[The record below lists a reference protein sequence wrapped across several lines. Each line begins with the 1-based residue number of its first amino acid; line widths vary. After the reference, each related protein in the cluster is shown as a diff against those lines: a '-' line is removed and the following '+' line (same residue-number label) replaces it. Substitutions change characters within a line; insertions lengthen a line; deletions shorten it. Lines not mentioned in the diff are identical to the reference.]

1 MVQGCLDWQR
11 DGLRV
16 PAAVEQATAEYR
28 DSMDPL
34 NDFITEC
41 CVLTPLAWISTAELR
56 AEYELFVKERGER
69 HPLCGNAFT
78 NKLAARG
85 LTGRRSRGTRGW
97 QGIQLV
103 AEKV

>member
-41 CVLTPLAWISTAELR
+41 CVLTPGVDFNGGASRRVR
-56 AEYELFVKERGER
+56 AICQG
-69 HPLCGNAFT
+69 
-78 NKLAARG
+78 
-85 LTGRRSRGTRGW
+85 TGRTAPALR
-97 QGIQLV
+97 QCV
-103 AEKV
+103 H